1 MARGVELGVAYL
13 TIAAETRGLVSDI
26 GKALSQTESVAGASG
41 RRIGQAIKQGVE
53 ASKPVDTTALTK
65 KIEDDQK
72 RLAASVEVYSRRQED
87 ATRKVEIA
95 HQRLK
100 ETREKSTST
109 TSQVMQAEERFRQA
123 IERSKNVA
131 AEARAK
137 QELYA
142 SAVTKSKDDL
152 FQAEKKN
159 RELARG
165 IAEAARQA
173 EEAERKY
180 KGFGGSVR
188 KSMDEARTAIK
199 QSWKGSFDQA
209 KAEVDQAERKF
220 DGFGDSVQRSLAVAK
235 GTIKNS
241 LNGAF
246 APAEVEAKQAG
257 TKAGGGF
264 ATSFKG
270 AVAGLG
276 AYFGATEIIGGIGQ
290 SIQSAGELEQSI
302 GAIDVVFK
310 DSAGQMHQWAQSA
323 AESVG
328 LSENQYNT
336 FASTLGASLKN
347 AGTPMDQL
355 ADKTDGLI
363 GLGSDMASMYGGTTA
378 EAIDAISAALR
389 GEMDPIERYGVSL
402 NESALDAEAM
412 AMGIEKTGGAFTN
425 QQKQLIVQ
433 SLLMKQTADAQGN
446 FNREQDTFAHKQ
458 QVAAAQWEN
467 LKAAMGEQF
476 LPVATQVMGWITD
489 SAIPGF
495 ERFAEFTSNL
505 YNKISSTADIWGP
518 FAAGLGI
525 VAGAFA
531 VITGAMAAYNFVAG
545 VFATANLIAAGAE
558 VTATGATYAL
568 GSAIAFLTSP
578 IALVVAAIGLLIG
591 GLILAYNKV
600 GWFRDAVNTAWAWIQ
615 QVTGAFVSWWST
627 VAWPAILTGLQWIGD
642 KFVWLYQNVVL
653 PVWGWITQVISGF
666 VNWLTTV
673 AIPWVS
679 GALQTLGNWFVW
691 LNDTI
696 IQPVWNAIR
705 VIIAAVVAVILTIFQ
720 GLAWAVTNVLAPP
733 FVWLWQNVISP
744 VFSWIWDK
752 IQAFANWFSTVAL
765 PQITGALDWLKNA
778 FHWLWDKV
786 SAVFTWVW
794 DKIQSFVTWFATVAV
809 PAIQI
814 ALDIAKAAFQWLSDK
829 VSAVWDWIGSKI
841 SATWNWVRDVVL
853 WPAAQWLYNTFGPAF
868 FWLRDRIGEV
878 WDRISNIIAVAWD
891 WIRNNVLRPLIDFLH
906 STLVPAF
913 TWARD
918 RIGEVWDWIG
928 DKISKTWNWIR
939 DNVLTPMERFL
950 TENVVDAFR
959 RSKDGIGRVWDEIK
973 AKVSAPVEKV
983 INVVVNDGFISNYNK
998 VAKKFGVDPLEPVHF
1013 NGLATG
1019 GIVGQGYA
1027 RGGILPGYQSKKK
1040 DELLTPMRKGEGVL
1054 VPEAVR
1060 ALGADFIHGVNGA
1073 ANSGGIRGAQ
1083 EWKKKHDSGH
1093 GLAAGP
1099 GTSIYSGR
1107 QRSFSNPLQHQIA
1120 QMGQLSVGN
1129 GGVSSKWKLD
1139 SAAAAWNGMSGV
1151 KLTNHK
1157 QAGVPHLTALP
1168 ASGVWW
1174 AGYYNGGNDIQ
1185 LNESQGFAS
1194 EKSNRL
1200 VTIHEIGHALGL
1212 GHTMGYGIQSIMD
1225 YGSMY
1230 HLSGPSSADAKALQ
1244 AIYPGGSGQGY
1255 SGNGDEGLDASEFI
1269 KEAVKKMIRIPL
1281 DPILNGFKST
1291 FKGNHFVDIGVNA
1304 VSKTIDDALNF
1315 LLKFGDGGSES
1326 GADASGSA
1334 TDWMTKALK
1343 MKNLFSDSNLA
1354 SGVRRLMQESGG
1366 NPKAVNNWDINALT
1380 GNNSKGVMQV
1390 VPTTFEAFKEPGHN
1404 DIWNPIDNILASI
1417 NYTLKTYGSLRAGW
1431 DRAGGY
1437 ALGGIVDMPKL
1448 YDNGGLISGKGLR
1461 LIDHQ
1466 RSTPDYVLTS
1476 SQWNMMRN
1484 IAENSHATQHQG
1496 QNINITVPEREGI
1509 DPNTMG
1515 RRIGESLAFELNKVG
1530 AF

>member
-26 GKALSQTESVAGASG
+26 GKALSQTESAAGASG

-53 ASKPVDTTALTK
+53 AAKPVDTSALTK
-65 KIEDDQK
+65 KVEDDQK
-72 RLAASVEVYSRRQED
+72 RLSAAVEVYSRRQED

-95 HQRLK
+95 HQKLK

-152 FQAEKKN
+152 FQAEKSN
-159 RELARG
+159 RQLERSIADAAREAQE
-165 IAEAARQA
+165 AEAR
-173 EEAERKY
+173 Y

-188 KSMDEARTAIK
+188 KAMDEARAAVK
-199 QSWKGSFDQA
+199 NSFSGAFAQA

-220 DGFGDSVQRSLAVAK
+220 DGFGGSVQRSLAVAK

-257 TKAGGGF
+257 SKAGGGF

-276 AYFGATEIIGGIGQ
+276 AYFGAAEIIGGVGQ

-446 FNREQDTFAHKQ
+446 FAREQDTFAHKQ

-467 LKAAMGEQF
+467 LKAAMGEKF
-476 LPVATQVMGWITD
+476 LPVATQVMGWVSET
-489 SAIPGF
+489 AIPAI
-495 ERFAEFTSNL
+495 ENFAKFTSDL
-505 YNKISSTADIWGP
+505 YNNFVSTADIWGP
-518 FAAGLGI
+518 FAAGIGI
-525 VAGAFA
+525 VAGAMAIWLGVA
-531 VITGAMAAYNFVAG
+531 VPLAAAM
-545 VFATANLIAAGAE
+545 TAINWPIVLIVG
-558 VTATGATYAL
+558 
-568 GSAIAFLTSP
+568 
-578 IALVVAAIGLLIG
+578 AIGLLVGAI
-591 GLILAYNKV
+591 IYAYQNFT
-600 GWFRDAVNTAWAWIQ
+600 WFRDGVTAVWDWIKS
-615 QVTGAFVSWWST
+615 VISGFVDWWMQ
-627 VAWPAILTGLQWIGD
+627 VAWPGILTGLQWVGD

-653 PVWGWITQVISGF
+653 PVWGFITAVISGF

-794 DKIQSFVTWFATVAV
+794 DKIQSFVTWFATVAI
-809 PAIQI
+809 PAIQV

-841 SATWNWVRDVVL
+841 SATWNWIRNVVL

-878 WDRISNIIAVAWD
+878 WDRISSIIAVAWD

-928 DKISKTWNWIR
+928 DKISKTWNWVR

-959 RSKDGIGRVWDEIK
+959 RSKDGIGRVWDMIRD
-973 AKVSAPVEKV
+973 KVKEPVRFVIDTV
-983 INVVVNDGFISNYNK
+983 INGGFIKNYNK
-998 VAKKFGVDPLEPVHF
+998 VAEKFNVGKLDEVHLPAGF
-1013 NGLATG
+1013 STG

-1073 ANSGGIRGAQ
+1073 ANSGGIRAAQ
-1083 EWKKKHDSGH
+1083 EWKKKHGV
-1093 GLAAGP
+1093 AAGD
-1099 GTSIYSGR
+1099 GHDHGAMAGAYGWAGSSYKTSGATPPSGPSGLWGSLQQAASR
-1107 QRSFSNPLQHQIA
+1107 AGAMSFPDKSFMGASTKRAAQAWMGRSALNVNTEGKGPA
-1120 QMGQLSVGN
+1120 VSVGPGYQGPWGYTSGSRVEVN
-1129 GGVSSKWKLD
+1129 P
-1139 SAAAAWNGMSGV
+1139 SA
-1151 KLTNHK
+1151 
-1157 QAGVPHLTALP
+1157 P
-1168 ASGVWW
+1168 
-1174 AGYYNGGNDIQ
+1174 GNMVLSI
-1185 LNESQGFAS
+1185 LM
-1194 EKSNRL
+1194 
-1200 VTIHEIGHALGL
+1200 HEFGHALSL
-1212 GHTMGYGIQSIMD
+1212 DHTNNGASIMHPAIAGVRSPSASD
-1225 YGSMY
+1225 Y
-1230 HLSGPSSADAKALQ
+1230 SALVSAWGKPGAGVKTYDVNGGEGGFDFGAVVKEFFDATVGK
-1244 AIYPGGSGQGY
+1244 IIDKS
-1255 SGNGDEGLDASEFI
+1255 LD
-1269 KEAVKKMIRIPL
+1269 
-1281 DPILNGFKST
+1281 GFKSL
-1291 FKGNHFVDIGVNA
+1291 FPGNHFVNIGVNA
-1304 VSKTIDDALNF
+1304 VKKMVDDALAFVTGN
-1315 LLKFGDGGSES
+1315 GEGADSGES
-1326 GADASGSA
+1326 GG
-1334 TDWMTKALK
+1334 DWTSTIKDALK
-1343 MKNLFSDSNLA
+1343 RTGLP
-1354 SGVRRLMQESGG
+1354 VRDDYINMWKKQVQTESGG
-1366 NPKAVNNWDINALT
+1366 NPRAVNNWDINAIN
-1380 GNNSKGVMQV
+1380 GNPSKGLAQV
-1390 VPTTFEAFKEPGHN
+1390 VPSTFAQYRDKSLPD
-1404 DIWNPIDNILASI
+1404 DIFHPLANLVAAM
-1417 NYTLKTYGSLRAGW
+1417 NYAKARYGSSGMFGAIGQ
-1431 DRAGGY
+1431 GHGY

>member
-41 RRIGQAIKQGVE
+41 RRIGQSIKQGVE
-53 ASKPVDTTALTK
+53 AAKPVDTSALTK
-65 KIEDDQK
+65 KVEDDQK
-72 RLAASVEVYSRRQED
+72 RLAAAVEVYSRRQED

-257 TKAGGGF
+257 TKDGGGF

-467 LKAAMGEQF
+467 LKAAMGEKF
-476 LPVATQVMGWITD
+476 LPVATQVMGWITET
-489 SAIPGF
+489 AIPAI
-495 ERFAEFTSNL
+495 ENFAKFTSDL
-505 YNKISSTADIWGP
+505 YNNFVSTADIWGP
-518 FAAGLGI
+518 FAVGIGI
-525 VAGAFA
+525 VAGAMAIWLGVA
-531 VITGAMAAYNFVAG
+531 VPLAAAMTDINWPIV
-545 VFATANLIAAGAE
+545 LIVG
-558 VTATGATYAL
+558 
-568 GSAIAFLTSP
+568 
-578 IALVVAAIGLLIG
+578 AIGLLVGAI
-591 GLILAYNKV
+591 IYAYQNFT
-600 GWFRDAVNTAWAWIQ
+600 WFRDGVTAVWGWIKS
-615 QVTGAFVSWWST
+615 VIAGFVDWWT
-627 VAWPAILTGLQWIGD
+627 QVAWPAILTGLQWIGD

-653 PVWGWITQVISGF
+653 PVWGFITAVISGF

-679 GALQTLGNWFVW
+679 GALQTLGGWFSW
-691 LNDTI
+691 LNDVI
-696 IQPVWNAIR
+696 IQPVWYAIR
-705 VIIAAVVAVILTIFQ
+705 VTIAAVVAVILTIFQ
-720 GLAWAVTNVLAPP
+720 GLAWVVTNVLAPP

-752 IQAFANWFSTVAL
+752 ISGFGGWFSTTAV
-765 PQITGALDWLKNA
+765 PQITGAVDWLKNAFQWLWDKVSAVWTWIRDKVQQFATWFIAALLPYITAGLDLLKLA

-786 SAVFTWVW
+786 SAVFSWIW
-794 DKIQSFVTWFATVAV
+794 DKIQRFATWFVV
-809 PAIQI
+809 QI
-814 ALDIAKAAFQWLSDK
+814 LPYIMGALDLLKAAFHWLWDK
-829 VSAVWDWIGSKI
+829 VSAVWSWISDKI
-841 SATWNWVRDVVL
+841 SRTWNWIRDVVL
-853 WPAAQWLYNTFGPAF
+853 SPAINWLKSIFGPA
-868 FWLRDRIGEV
+868 
-878 WDRISNIIAVAWD
+878 WD
-891 WIRNNVLRPLIDFLH
+891 WMSDK
-906 STLVPAF
+906 
-913 TWARD
+913 
-918 RIGEVWDWIG
+918 IGRVWDWVG
-928 DKISKTWNWIR
+928 DKISRTWNWIR

-950 TENVVDAFR
+950 NENVVDAFR

-983 INVVVNDGFISNYNK
+983 INVVINDGFISNYNK

-1083 EWKKKHDSGH
+1083 EWKKKHGV
-1093 GLAAGP
+1093 AAGDGHDHGAPAGAYGWAGSSFKTSGATPPSGGSGIWGSFQASASRAGAMSFPDKNFMGVSTKRAAQAWMGRSALNVNTDGKGP
-1099 GTSIYSGR
+1099 GV
-1107 QRSFSNPLQHQIA
+1107 
-1120 QMGQLSVGN
+1120 SVGYGN
-1129 GGVSSKWKLD
+1129 HGPWGFNSGSSVQVNP
-1139 SAAAAWNGMSGV
+1139 SA
-1151 KLTNHK
+1151 
-1157 QAGVPHLTALP
+1157 P
-1168 ASGVWW
+1168 
-1174 AGYYNGGNDIQ
+1174 GNMVLSI
-1185 LNESQGFAS
+1185 LM
-1194 EKSNRL
+1194 
-1200 VTIHEIGHALGL
+1200 HEFGHALSL
-1212 GHTMGYGIQSIMD
+1212 DHTNNGASIMHPAIAGVRSPSASD
-1225 YGSMY
+1225 Y
-1230 HLSGPSSADAKALQ
+1230 SALVSAWGKPGAGVKTYDVNGGEGGFDFGAVVKEFFDATVGKV
-1244 AIYPGGSGQGY
+1244 IDKS
-1255 SGNGDEGLDASEFI
+1255 LD
-1269 KEAVKKMIRIPL
+1269 
-1281 DPILNGFKST
+1281 GFKSL
-1291 FKGNHFVDIGVNA
+1291 FPGNHFVNIGVNA
-1304 VSKTIDDALNF
+1304 VKKMVDDALAFVTSN
-1315 LLKFGDGGSES
+1315 GDGADSGES
-1326 GADASGSA
+1326 GG
-1334 TDWMTKALK
+1334 DWTSTIKDALK
-1343 MKNLFSDSNLA
+1343 RTGLP
-1354 SGVRRLMQESGG
+1354 VRDDYINMWKKQVQTESGG
-1366 NPKAVNNWDINALT
+1366 NPRAVNNWDINAIN
-1380 GNNSKGVMQV
+1380 GNPSKGLAQV
-1390 VPTTFEAFKEPGHN
+1390 VPSTFAQYRDKSLPD
-1404 DIWNPIDNILASI
+1404 DIFDPLANLVAAM
-1417 NYTLKTYGSLRAGW
+1417 NYAKARYGSSGMFGAIGQ
-1431 DRAGGY
+1431 GHGY